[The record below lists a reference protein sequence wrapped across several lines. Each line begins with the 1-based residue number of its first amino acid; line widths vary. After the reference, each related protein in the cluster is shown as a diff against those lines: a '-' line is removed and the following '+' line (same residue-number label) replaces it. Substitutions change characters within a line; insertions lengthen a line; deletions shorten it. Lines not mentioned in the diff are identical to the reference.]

1 MVGSYCRRVPLS
13 ARRFSFPGVS
23 LFRTQRIRRD
33 RVPRPRHVEVEVRFA
48 LLDEAQA
55 LAQLRS
61 AGVHFG
67 KPAKQDDQA
76 YGPDWWDYGQ
86 SRIGVTFARLRTSD
100 DKHLFT
106 VKRPVTDVRTCIEH
120 ECFVS
125 DRQAMHDAICLM
137 GFQPTVRIVK
147 SRALAQRGEFTFCLD
162 DVDGLGRF
170 LEVERLAGAEDDT
183 EVARAEIEE
192 FIHRIGVRAQRCT
205 DTYDA
210 LLFARGLG
218 GKETV
223 AADGSRAAVAA

>member
-1 MVGSYCRRVPLS
+1 MR
-13 ARRFSFPGVS
+13 
-23 LFRTQRIRRD
+23 RIRRD
-33 RVPRPRHVEVEVRFA
+33 RVPRPRHIEVEVRFQ
-48 LLDEAQA
+48 LLDEQQA
-55 LAQLRS
+55 LTQLRS

-76 YGPDWWDYGQ
+76 YAPDGWDYSQ
-86 SRIGVTFARLRTSD
+86 TRIGVTFARLRTTD

-125 DRQAMHDAICLM
+125 DREAMHDAISLM
-137 GFQPTVRIVK
+137 GFRPTVRIVK
-147 SRALAQRGEFTFCLD
+147 TRALAQYGEFTFCLD

-183 EVARAEIEE
+183 EIARTEIEE
-192 FIHRIGVRAQRCT
+192 FIRRIGLRAQRCA

-218 GKETV
+218 GIQTV
-223 AADGSRAAVAA
+223 AQDDSRAAVAA